1 MPINNIQNKQQRNT
15 PDLSWH
21 EQWLLGRQPQ
31 LADNMYSVSGYYG
44 MTPHDMW
51 GNWEAYPELYRQLD
65 NAKKYKEYEVGPYSW
80 DPVGSLYS
88 QANIANLTDPNLHG
102 LADNDGKYI
111 FYNTNSNIP
120 TTESLKKHEITH
132 ALNSNI
138 NGHNI
143 PQLNTIDNIMH
154 ARYGSDWIYDPDYSP
169 ERGGDYYYDNPDEIY
184 ARLMSTRYSAGLN
197 PQDIITKER
206 LQEMRDGNNVQDY
219 DKDNLLNRYDDDT
232 LLRLFNEVAQNNT
245 DDNMVNYAANGGSIH
260 IDPKNRGK
268 FNATKKRTGKTTE
281 ELTHSKNPLTRKRAI
296 FAQNAKKWKHDD
308 GGYLQDEEP
317 KTKWWQDLLIG
328 GVNLANNYLGRGNEY
343 AEGGNLFLNN
353 NNMKHK
359 FADGG
364 GPTDPPYIE
373 NQYNIPENVKYG
385 DTSNYITNTHEFDS
399 SGWEEKDGEK
409 WVRSPERTI
418 LESRYIP
425 EVQVRAPYKDSK
437 DRYIGQVADYLAQ
450 QKSTGVNSNYE
461 RLLHIVKQA
470 YQDPENLNEDGSF
483 NQRGFAQMAQMQH
496 FGPGSYYQ
504 MGESQLHRNQDNY
517 DYMDRLK
524 RYYPDS
530 NAKDTYYWNLI
541 TRPEDW
547 DKTFPEYFLDD
558 KYVRKH
564 DNGGNLIN
572 NNINSN
578 SMNRNY
584 FDYGGGPTDPPSKST
599 RRIYDFELPVTIT
612 GNVENT
618 SQYQDDLRQLMYL
631 ESNDWSDKSDATK
644 QAISNEIQELRSKLA
659 DRSNYS
665 QMSDVQRE
673 IEDSYQPGD
682 WFRTSNNN
690 IANFVIDTPVIK
702 PSIADNIHMQKREEA
717 RDRARQA
724 ALAQEAYQN
733 SVLGNVSKDKGT
745 YEPRNYSYM
754 TPEYFYPQYNNNYVP
769 QGPDPVYDSVWNSN
783 GIPLVYYTDNEY
795 QQLSP
800 VSYREGAINP
810 RVMYKAYGGNI
821 NNAMREYFMRKRAC
835 GGNLYAE
842 GGEVDPAMMQGGEV
856 PPEAGG
862 MPPEMMGAPTPQGG
876 MPVPQEG
883 TPMPEQGGMP
893 VEAGMPPQ
901 EGYPEEE
908 MPEEEE
914 EGQDEW
920 EEGFWEARDEAMAEG
935 KKTFEYDGKVYP
947 TDLGARNIKKKS
959 KKKKYGGSLKVPKEI
974 LPY

>member
-1 MPINNIQNKQQRNT
+1 MPIYNTYNQKQGNV

-21 EQWLLGRQPQ
+21 EWWLNGRQPQ
-31 LADNMYSVSGYYG
+31 LADNMYQPMEEVGQ
-44 MTPHDMW
+44 TPWDTW
-51 GNWEAYPELYRQLD
+51 GTSTAWEEYNRQLD
-65 NAKKYKEYEVGPYSW
+65 NARRYKEYYINPYSFDPINSQWSRINMW
-80 DPVGSLYS
+80 DLQDPDLRGITNAQDEYIMYNMLPEQTYS
-88 QANIANLTDPNLHG
+88 TGYVKNYGNN
-102 LADNDGKYI
+102 
-111 FYNTNSNIP
+111 FIP
-120 TTESLKKHEITH
+120 IDSLKTHEVTH
-132 ALNSNI
+132 ALFPFGPYAPQVQAVDKIMHDKYNEKWLNDPQYSEEYGGDAYVDDPNEITARLYSTRKEAGLDPSHIVGKSDLDDMRNSN
-138 NGHNI
+138 NVSGYNK
-143 PQLNTIDNIMH
+143 
-154 ARYGSDWIYDPDYSP
+154 
-169 ERGGDYYYDNPDEIY
+169 DE
-184 ARLMSTRYSAGLN
+184 
-197 PQDIITKER
+197 
-206 LQEMRDGNNVQDY
+206 
-219 DKDNLLNRYDDDT
+219 LLNRYDDDT

-245 DDNMVNYAANGGSIH
+245 DNNMINYAAYGGNLYAKGGSIH

-373 NQYNIPENVKYG
+373 NQYTIPENVKYG

-418 LESRYIP
+418 LESGYIP

-541 TRPEDW
+541 TKPEDW

-558 KYVRKH
+558 RYVRKH
-564 DNGGNLIN
+564 DNGGTLN
-572 NNINSN
+572 NNN
-578 SMNRNY
+578 MNGNY
-584 FDYGGGPTDPPSKST
+584 FATGGYPTDPPFVYNRAT
-599 RRIYDFELPVTIT
+599 GEYDLPEVVVTPNRFSE
-612 GNVENT
+612 G
-618 SQYQDDLRQLMYL
+618 L
-631 ESNDWSDKSDATK
+631 EEMRDA
-644 QAISNEIQELRSKLA
+644 
-659 DRSNYS
+659 
-665 QMSDVQRE
+665 
-673 IEDSYQPGD
+673 
-682 WFRTSNNN
+682 
-690 IANFVIDTPVIK
+690 
-702 PSIADNIHMQKREEA
+702 
-717 RDRARQA
+717 
-724 ALAQEAYQN
+724 QN
-733 SVLGNVSKDKGT
+733 
-745 YEPRNYSYM
+745 
-754 TPEYFYPQYNNNYVP
+754 QYNNYENTLQSLADYAP
-769 QGPDPVYDSVWNSN
+769 NMSALEAQKAQELYLLRRQALEEAIDRRYRDD
-783 GIPLVYYTDNEY
+783 INE
-795 QQLSP
+795 
-800 VSYREGAINP
+800 
-810 RVMYKAYGGNI
+810 
-821 NNAMREYFMRKRAC
+821 AMRRYFIRKRAC

-842 GGEVDPAMMQGGEV
+842 GGEVDPAMMQGGGEV

-883 TPMPEQGGMP
+883 TPMSEQGGMP

-901 EGYPEEE
+901 EEYPEEE

-920 EEGFWEARDEAMAEG
+920 EEGFWEARDEALAEG